1 MSSITGPFRLLAGL
15 LFLTACGVAV
25 EQAPQTSG
33 TGSDARTNAGS
44 QLAAGGTGSAKMNA
58 AAPDADATPPSDS
71 DGLIIDNIIASLG
84 KTETEPGVAEP
95 TTDQSATDQSA
106 TEQAGGEQAEGEQAE
121 GTPPASGGDADPA
134 PVPAPT
140 EDSLSSTETVLALLA
155 PVIADSA
162 KRLAPDTTPDAKSDT
177 GTKNDTAP
185 KSGPGSDTGSDT
197 KTATETGAAAGK
209 AVGDIIWNLESA
221 QKDKTV
227 PDSDTAQAPGDA
239 AAAPVG
245 PDESLASDALEAAFA
260 MIANRNPLAAQQGFT
275 LPRKPVAVTRV
286 GLLIPTSG
294 VNAQLGMELQR
305 GAELALFSMG
315 DTSIELLVFD
325 TAGGPRSEE
334 AARAALAAEVDII
347 VGPLFSRSVV
357 AARAIAGTRNVPMLS
372 LSNNLDVADRTS
384 WLLGYMPEQQIELL
398 LGHALTAGHTKI
410 AILAEDSPF
419 GRRLSAHALRR
430 LKQLGMTPEVVQT
443 LSPAQL
449 ASEDQLKTA
458 IQTFTGYEPPAKD
471 EEAPAFADLPPP
483 RFEAVVFAGG
493 AEFALRTAPVLAY
506 YDADSERVLYLG
518 NAQWNQRRLLMEPSL
533 HGALFAS
540 RPTDQDDKFNSLWTG
555 IWDSRPGSLAR
566 LSFDAMAMITV
577 VGKNRPQRWR
587 SSLVANSGFNG
598 FSGAYRLLPDGS
610 NRRAFELRQIEA
622 GVSILFRAAPEKI

>member
-1 MSSITGPFRLLAGL
+1 MSSIAGPYRLLAGL

-25 EQAPQTSG
+25 EQAPQTSSTG
-33 TGSDARTNAGS
+33 TDAGVSGAGVTET
-44 QLAAGGTGSAKMNA
+44 AV
-58 AAPDADATPPSDS
+58 APDKDALLLPDD
-71 DGLIIDNIIASLG
+71 DGLIIDDIIASFG
-84 KTETEPGVAEP
+84 KAETAGNVSEPATG
-95 TTDQSATDQSA
+95 QST
-106 TEQAGGEQAEGEQAE
+106 GIN
-121 GTPPASGGDADPA
+121 PA
-134 PVPAPT
+134 PEGDDNPAPAQ
-140 EDSLSSTETVLALLA
+140 DSLSSTETVLALLA
-155 PVIADSA
+155 PVIAESA
-162 KRLAPDTTPDAKSDT
+162 KRPNPDADS
-177 GTKNDTAP
+177 N
-185 KSGPGSDTGSDT
+185 
-197 KTATETGAAAGK
+197 TETGVDSDVAPESDTAAGK
-209 AVGDIIWNLESA
+209 AVGDIIWNLETA
-221 QKDKTV
+221 QKDKPAAQNDMAQNA
-227 PDSDTAQAPGDA
+227 PD
-239 AAAPVG
+239 APVAFVG
-245 PDESLASDALEAAFA
+245 PNESLASDALEAAFA

-275 LPRKPVAVTRV
+275 LARKPAAITRV

-294 VNAQLGMELQR
+294 VNGQLGMELQR

-315 DTSIELLVFD
+315 DTTIELLVFD
-325 TAGGPRSEE
+325 TAGGPRAEE

-347 VGPLFSRSVV
+347 IGPLFSRSVV

-398 LGHALTAGHTKI
+398 LGHALTAGHTRI
-410 AILAEDSPF
+410 AILAEQSPF
-419 GRRLSAHALRR
+419 GRRLATHALRR

-449 ASEDQLKTA
+449 ASEDQLKAA
-458 IQTFTGYEPPAKD
+458 IQTFTGYEPPAED

-540 RPTDQDDKFNSLWTG
+540 RPTDQDEKFNGLWTD

-577 VGKNRPQRWR
+577 AAKTRPRRWR

>member
-1 MSSITGPFRLLAGL
+1 MSSIAGPYRLLAGL

-25 EQAPQTSG
+25 EQAPQTSSTG
-33 TGSDARTNAGS
+33 TDAGVSDADVTETAV
-44 QLAAGGTGSAKMNA
+44 
-58 AAPDADATPPSDS
+58 APDRDAPLSPDN
-71 DGLIIDNIIASLG
+71 DGLIIDDIIASLG
-84 KTETEPGVAEP
+84 KTETAGNASEPA
-95 TTDQSATDQSA
+95 TYQSA
-106 TEQAGGEQAEGEQAE
+106 GIN
-121 GTPPASGGDADPA
+121 PA
-134 PVPAPT
+134 PECDDNPAPAQ
-140 EDSLSSTETVLALLA
+140 DSLSSTETVLALLA
-155 PVIADSA
+155 PVIAESA
-162 KRLAPDTTPDAKSDT
+162 KRPNPDANS
-177 GTKNDTAP
+177 N
-185 KSGPGSDTGSDT
+185 
-197 KTATETGAAAGK
+197 TETGVDSDVAPESDTAAGK
-209 AVGDIIWNLESA
+209 AVGDIIWNLETA
-221 QKDKTV
+221 QKDKTAAQ
-227 PDSDTAQAPGDA
+227 SDMAQNAPDA
-239 AAAPVG
+239 AVALVG

-275 LPRKPVAVTRV
+275 LPRKPAAITRV

-294 VNAQLGMELQR
+294 VNGQLGMELQR

-315 DTSIELLVFD
+315 DTTIELLVFD
-325 TAGGPRSEE
+325 TAGGPRAEE

-347 VGPLFSRSVV
+347 IGPLFSRSVV

-398 LGHALTAGHTKI
+398 LGHALTAGHTRI
-410 AILAEDSPF
+410 AILAEQSPF
-419 GRRLSAHALRR
+419 GRRLATHALRR

-449 ASEDQLKTA
+449 ASEDQLKAA
-458 IQTFTGYEPPAKD
+458 IQTFTGYEPPAED

-506 YDADSERVLYLG
+506 YDAGSERVLYLG

-540 RPTDQDDKFNSLWTG
+540 RPTDQDEKFNGLWTD

-577 VGKNRPQRWR
+577 AAKTRPRRWR

>member
-1 MSSITGPFRLLAGL
+1 MSSIAGPYRLLAGL

-25 EQAPQTSG
+25 EQAPQTSSTG
-33 TGSDARTNAGS
+33 TDAGVSDAGVTETAV
-44 QLAAGGTGSAKMNA
+44 
-58 AAPDADATPPSDS
+58 APDKDAPLSPDN
-71 DGLIIDNIIASLG
+71 DGLIIDDIIASLG
-84 KTETEPGVAEP
+84 KTETAGNVSEP
-95 TTDQSATDQSA
+95 ATDQSA
-106 TEQAGGEQAEGEQAE
+106 GIN
-121 GTPPASGGDADPA
+121 PA
-134 PVPAPT
+134 PEGDDNHAPAQ
-140 EDSLSSTETVLALLA
+140 DSLSSTETVLALLA
-155 PVIADSA
+155 PVIAESA
-162 KRLAPDTTPDAKSDT
+162 KRPNPDADS
-177 GTKNDTAP
+177 N
-185 KSGPGSDTGSDT
+185 
-197 KTATETGAAAGK
+197 TETGVDSDVAPESDTAAGK
-209 AVGDIIWNLESA
+209 AVGDIIWNLETA
-221 QKDKTV
+221 QKDK
-227 PDSDTAQAPGDA
+227 PAAQNDMAQNAPDA
-239 AAAPVG
+239 AVAPVG

-275 LPRKPVAVTRV
+275 LPRKPAAITRV

-294 VNAQLGMELQR
+294 VNGHLGMELQR

-315 DTSIELLVFD
+315 DTTIELLVFD
-325 TAGGPRSEE
+325 TAGGPRAEE
-334 AARAALAAEVDII
+334 AALAALAAEVDII

-357 AARAIAGTRNVPMLS
+357 VARAIAGTRNVPMLS

-398 LGHALTAGHTKI
+398 LGHALTAGHTRI
-410 AILAEDSPF
+410 AILAEQSPF
-419 GRRLSAHALRR
+419 GRRLATHALRR

-449 ASEDQLKTA
+449 ASEDQLKAA
-458 IQTFTGYEPPAKD
+458 IQTFTGYKPPAED

-540 RPTDQDDKFNSLWTG
+540 RPTDQDERFNGLWTD

-577 VGKNRPQRWR
+577 AAKTRPRRWR

>member
-1 MSSITGPFRLLAGL
+1 MLSITGPFRLLAGL

-33 TGSDARTNAGS
+33 TGSDTRTDAGS
-44 QLAAGGTGSAKMNA
+44 QLAAGGTGSVEMNA
-58 AAPDADATPPSDS
+58 AAPDPDATPPSDS
-71 DGLIIDNIIASLG
+71 DGLIIDNIIAPLG

-95 TTDQSATDQSA
+95 ATEQSA
-106 TEQAGGEQAEGEQAE
+106 TEQAGGQQAEG
-121 GTPPASGGDADPA
+121 PPPVSGGDADPA

-140 EDSLSSTETVLALLA
+140 EGNLSSTETVLALLA

-177 GTKNDTAP
+177 GTKNDAAP
-185 KSGPGSDTGSDT
+185 KSGPGSDT
-197 KTATETGAAAGK
+197 KTATEIGAAAGK

-239 AAAPVG
+239 ATAPVG

-294 VNAQLGMELQR
+294 ANAQLGMELQR

-357 AARAIAGTRNVPMLS
+357 VARAIAGTRNVPMLS

-577 VGKNRPQRWR
+577 VGKNRPQRWQ

-610 NRRAFELRQIEA
+610 NRRAFELRQIES

>member
-1 MSSITGPFRLLAGL
+1 MSSIAGPYRLLAGL

-25 EQAPQTSG
+25 EQAPQTSSTG
-33 TGSDARTNAGS
+33 TDAGVSDADVTETAV
-44 QLAAGGTGSAKMNA
+44 
-58 AAPDADATPPSDS
+58 APDRDAPLSPDN
-71 DGLIIDNIIASLG
+71 DGLIIDDIIASLG
-84 KTETEPGVAEP
+84 KTETAGNVSEP
-95 TTDQSATDQSA
+95 ATDQSA
-106 TEQAGGEQAEGEQAE
+106 GLNPVPEG
-121 GTPPASGGDADPA
+121 DDNPA
-134 PVPAPT
+134 PAQ
-140 EDSLSSTETVLALLA
+140 DSLSSTETVLALLA
-155 PVIADSA
+155 PVIAESA
-162 KRLAPDTTPDAKSDT
+162 KRPNPDANS
-177 GTKNDTAP
+177 N
-185 KSGPGSDTGSDT
+185 
-197 KTATETGAAAGK
+197 TETGVDSDVAPESDTAAGK
-209 AVGDIIWNLESA
+209 AVGDIIWNLETA
-221 QKDKTV
+221 QKDK
-227 PDSDTAQAPGDA
+227 PAAQSDMAQNAPDA
-239 AAAPVG
+239 AVALVG

-275 LPRKPVAVTRV
+275 LPRKPAAITRV

-294 VNAQLGMELQR
+294 VNGQLGMELQR

-315 DTSIELLVFD
+315 DTTIELLVFD
-325 TAGGPRSEE
+325 TAGGPRAEE

-347 VGPLFSRSVV
+347 IGPLFSRSVV

-398 LGHALTAGHTKI
+398 LGHALTAGHTRI
-410 AILAEDSPF
+410 AILAEQSPF
-419 GRRLSAHALRR
+419 GRRLATHALRR

-449 ASEDQLKTA
+449 ASEDQLKAA
-458 IQTFTGYEPPAKD
+458 IQTFTGYEPPAED

-540 RPTDQDDKFNSLWTG
+540 RPTDQDEKFNGLWTD

-577 VGKNRPQRWR
+577 AAKTRPRRWR

>member
-1 MSSITGPFRLLAGL
+1 MTSITRQFRLLAGL

-33 TGSDARTNAGS
+33 TGSDTRTDAGS
-44 QLAAGGTGSAKMNA
+44 QLAAGGTGSAEMNA

-71 DGLIIDNIIASLG
+71 DGLTMDNIIAALG

-95 TTDQSATDQSA
+95 ATEQSA
-106 TEQAGGEQAEGEQAE
+106 TEQAGGQQVE

-177 GTKNDTAP
+177 GTKDDAAP
-185 KSGPGSDTGSDT
+185 KSGPGSDT

-294 VNAQLGMELQR
+294 ANAQLGMELQR

-493 AEFALRTAPVLAY
+493 AEFALRTAPLLAY

-566 LSFDAMAMITV
+566 LSFDAIAMITV
-577 VGKNRPQRWR
+577 VGKNRPQRWQ

-622 GVSILFRAAPEKI
+622 GASILFRAAPEKI

>member
-1 MSSITGPFRLLAGL
+1 MSSIAGPYRLLAGL

-25 EQAPQTSG
+25 EQAPQTSRTG
-33 TGSDARTNAGS
+33 TDAGVSDAGVTETAV
-44 QLAAGGTGSAKMNA
+44 
-58 AAPDADATPPSDS
+58 APDKDAPLSPDN
-71 DGLIIDNIIASLG
+71 DGLIIDDIIASLG
-84 KTETEPGVAEP
+84 KTETAGNASEP
-95 TTDQSATDQSA
+95 ATDQSA
-106 TEQAGGEQAEGEQAE
+106 GIN
-121 GTPPASGGDADPA
+121 PA
-134 PVPAPT
+134 PEGDDNPAPAQ
-140 EDSLSSTETVLALLA
+140 DSLSSTETVLALLA
-155 PVIADSA
+155 PVIAESA
-162 KRLAPDTTPDAKSDT
+162 KRPNPDADS
-177 GTKNDTAP
+177 N
-185 KSGPGSDTGSDT
+185 
-197 KTATETGAAAGK
+197 TETGVDSDVAPESDTAAGK
-209 AVGDIIWNLESA
+209 AVGDIIWNLETA
-221 QKDKTV
+221 QKDK
-227 PDSDTAQAPGDA
+227 PAAQNDMAQNAPDA
-239 AAAPVG
+239 AVAPVG

-275 LPRKPVAVTRV
+275 LPRKPAAITRV

-294 VNAQLGMELQR
+294 VNGQLGMELQR

-315 DTSIELLVFD
+315 DTTIELLVFD
-325 TAGGPRSEE
+325 TAGGPRAEE

-347 VGPLFSRSVV
+347 IGPLFSRSVV

-398 LGHALTAGHTKI
+398 LGHALTAGHTRI
-410 AILAEDSPF
+410 AILAEQSPF
-419 GRRLSAHALRR
+419 GRRLATHALRR

-449 ASEDQLKTA
+449 ASEDQLKAA
-458 IQTFTGYEPPAKD
+458 IQTFTGYKPPAED

-540 RPTDQDDKFNSLWTG
+540 RPTDQDEKFNGLWTD

-577 VGKNRPQRWR
+577 AAKTRPRRWR

>member
-1 MSSITGPFRLLAGL
+1 MA
-15 LFLTACGVAV
+15 
-25 EQAPQTSG
+25 Q
-33 TGSDARTNAGS
+33 N
-44 QLAAGGTGSAKMNA
+44 
-58 AAPDADATPPSDS
+58 APDA
-71 DGLIIDNIIASLG
+71 L
-84 KTETEPGVAEP
+84 
-95 TTDQSATDQSA
+95 
-106 TEQAGGEQAEGEQAE
+106 
-121 GTPPASGGDADPA
+121 
-134 PVPAPT
+134 
-140 EDSLSSTETVLALLA
+140 
-155 PVIADSA
+155 
-162 KRLAPDTTPDAKSDT
+162 
-177 GTKNDTAP
+177 
-185 KSGPGSDTGSDT
+185 
-197 KTATETGAAAGK
+197 
-209 AVGDIIWNLESA
+209 
-221 QKDKTV
+221 
-227 PDSDTAQAPGDA
+227 
-239 AAAPVG
+239 VG

-275 LPRKPVAVTRV
+275 LPRKPAAITRV

-294 VNAQLGMELQR
+294 VNGQLGMELQR

-315 DTSIELLVFD
+315 DTTIELLVFD
-325 TAGGPRSEE
+325 TAGGPRAEE

-347 VGPLFSRSVV
+347 IGPLFSRSVV

-398 LGHALTAGHTKI
+398 LGHALTAGHTRI
-410 AILAEDSPF
+410 AILAEQSPF
-419 GRRLSAHALRR
+419 GRRLATHALRR

-449 ASEDQLKTA
+449 ASEDQLKAA
-458 IQTFTGYEPPAKD
+458 IQTFTGYEPPAED

-540 RPTDQDDKFNSLWTG
+540 RPTDQDEKFNGLWTD

-577 VGKNRPQRWR
+577 AAKTRPRRWR

>member
-1 MSSITGPFRLLAGL
+1 MSSIAGPYRLLAGL

-25 EQAPQTSG
+25 EQAPQTSSTG
-33 TGSDARTNAGS
+33 TDAGVSDAGVTETAV
-44 QLAAGGTGSAKMNA
+44 
-58 AAPDADATPPSDS
+58 APDKDAPLSPDN
-71 DGLIIDNIIASLG
+71 DGLIIDDIIASLG
-84 KTETEPGVAEP
+84 KTETAGNASEP
-95 TTDQSATDQSA
+95 ATDQSA
-106 TEQAGGEQAEGEQAE
+106 GIN
-121 GTPPASGGDADPA
+121 PA
-134 PVPAPT
+134 PEGDDNPAPAQ
-140 EDSLSSTETVLALLA
+140 DSLSSTETVLALLA
-155 PVIADSA
+155 PVIAESA
-162 KRLAPDTTPDAKSDT
+162 KRPNPDANS
-177 GTKNDTAP
+177 N
-185 KSGPGSDTGSDT
+185 
-197 KTATETGAAAGK
+197 TETGVDSDVAPESDTAAGK
-209 AVGDIIWNLESA
+209 AVGDIIWNLETA
-221 QKDKTV
+221 QKDK
-227 PDSDTAQAPGDA
+227 PAAQNDMAQNAPDA
-239 AAAPVG
+239 AVAPVG

-275 LPRKPVAVTRV
+275 LPRKPAAITRV

-294 VNAQLGMELQR
+294 VNGQLGMELQR

-315 DTSIELLVFD
+315 DKTIELLVFD
-325 TAGGPRSEE
+325 TAGGPRAEE

-347 VGPLFSRSVV
+347 IGPLFSRSVV

-398 LGHALTAGHTKI
+398 LGHALTAGHTRI
-410 AILAEDSPF
+410 AILAEQSPF
-419 GRRLSAHALRR
+419 GRRLATHALRR

-449 ASEDQLKTA
+449 ASEDQLKAA
-458 IQTFTGYEPPAKD
+458 IQTFTGYEPPAED

-540 RPTDQDDKFNSLWTG
+540 RPTDQDEKFNGLWTD

-577 VGKNRPQRWR
+577 AAKTRPRRWR

>member
-25 EQAPQTSG
+25 EQAPHTSG
-33 TGSDARTNAGS
+33 TGSDTRTDAGS
-44 QLAAGGTGSAKMNA
+44 QLAAGGTGSAEMNA

-84 KTETEPGVAEP
+84 QTETEPGVAEP
-95 TTDQSATDQSA
+95 ATEQSATEQSA
-106 TEQAGGEQAEGEQAE
+106 TEQAGGEQAEG
-121 GTPPASGGDADPA
+121 TPLESGGDADPA

-177 GTKNDTAP
+177 GTKNDAAP
-185 KSGPGSDTGSDT
+185 KSRPASDTASDTGSDT

-209 AVGDIIWNLESA
+209 AVGEIIWNLESA

-294 VNAQLGMELQR
+294 ANAQLGMELQR

-430 LKQLGMTPEVVQT
+430 LKQLSMTPEVVQT

-577 VGKNRPQRWR
+577 VGKNRPQRWQ

-622 GVSILFRAAPEKI
+622 GVSILFLAAPEKI

>member
-1 MSSITGPFRLLAGL
+1 MSSIAGPYRLLAGL

-25 EQAPQTSG
+25 EQAPQTSSTG
-33 TGSDARTNAGS
+33 TDAGVSDADVTETAV
-44 QLAAGGTGSAKMNA
+44 
-58 AAPDADATPPSDS
+58 APDKDAPLSPDN
-71 DGLIIDNIIASLG
+71 DGLIIDDIIASLG
-84 KTETEPGVAEP
+84 KTETAGNASEP
-95 TTDQSATDQSA
+95 ATDQSA
-106 TEQAGGEQAEGEQAE
+106 GINLAPEG
-121 GTPPASGGDADPA
+121 DHNPA
-134 PVPAPT
+134 PAQ
-140 EDSLSSTETVLALLA
+140 DSLSSTETVLALLA
-155 PVIADSA
+155 PVIAESA
-162 KRLAPDTTPDAKSDT
+162 KRPNPDANS
-177 GTKNDTAP
+177 N
-185 KSGPGSDTGSDT
+185 
-197 KTATETGAAAGK
+197 TETGVDSDVAPESDTAAGK
-209 AVGDIIWNLESA
+209 AVGDIIWNLETA
-221 QKDKTV
+221 QKDKPAAQSDMAQNA
-227 PDSDTAQAPGDA
+227 PD
-239 AAAPVG
+239 APVAFVG
-245 PDESLASDALEAAFA
+245 PNESLASDALEAAFA

-275 LPRKPVAVTRV
+275 LPRKPAAITRV

-294 VNAQLGMELQR
+294 VNGQLGMELQR

-315 DTSIELLVFD
+315 DTTIELLVFD
-325 TAGGPRSEE
+325 TAGGPRAEE

-347 VGPLFSRSVV
+347 IGPLFSRSVV

-398 LGHALTAGHTKI
+398 LGHALTAGHTRI
-410 AILAEDSPF
+410 AILAEQSPF
-419 GRRLSAHALRR
+419 GRRLATHALRR

-449 ASEDQLKTA
+449 ASEDQLKAA
-458 IQTFTGYEPPAKD
+458 IQTFTGYEPPAED

-540 RPTDQDDKFNSLWTG
+540 RPTDQDEKFNGLWTD

-577 VGKNRPQRWR
+577 AAKTRPRRWR

>member
-1 MSSITGPFRLLAGL
+1 MSSIAGPYRLLAGL

-25 EQAPQTSG
+25 EQAPQTSRTG
-33 TGSDARTNAGS
+33 TDAGVSDAGVTETAV
-44 QLAAGGTGSAKMNA
+44 
-58 AAPDADATPPSDS
+58 APDKDAPLSPDN
-71 DGLIIDNIIASLG
+71 DGLIIDEIIASLG
-84 KTETEPGVAEP
+84 KTETAGNASEP
-95 TTDQSATDQSA
+95 ATDQSA
-106 TEQAGGEQAEGEQAE
+106 GIN
-121 GTPPASGGDADPA
+121 PA
-134 PVPAPT
+134 PEGDDNPAPAQ
-140 EDSLSSTETVLALLA
+140 DSLSSTETVLALLA
-155 PVIADSA
+155 PVIAESA
-162 KRLAPDTTPDAKSDT
+162 KRPNPDADS
-177 GTKNDTAP
+177 N
-185 KSGPGSDTGSDT
+185 
-197 KTATETGAAAGK
+197 TETG
-209 AVGDIIWNLESA
+209 V
-221 QKDKTV
+221 
-227 PDSDTAQAPGDA
+227 DSDVAPAQNAPDA
-239 AAAPVG
+239 AVAPVG

-275 LPRKPVAVTRV
+275 LPRKPAAITRV

-294 VNAQLGMELQR
+294 VNGHLGMELQR

-315 DTSIELLVFD
+315 DKTIELLVFD
-325 TAGGPRSEE
+325 TAGGPRAEE

-347 VGPLFSRSVV
+347 IGPLFSRSVV

-398 LGHALTAGHTKI
+398 LGHALTAGHTRI
-410 AILAEDSPF
+410 AILAEQSPF
-419 GRRLSAHALRR
+419 GRRLATHALRR

-449 ASEDQLKTA
+449 ASEDQLKAA
-458 IQTFTGYEPPAKD
+458 IQTFTGYKPPAED

-540 RPTDQDDKFNSLWTG
+540 RPTDQDEKFNGLWTD

-577 VGKNRPQRWR
+577 AAKTRPRRWR

>member
-1 MSSITGPFRLLAGL
+1 MTSITRQFRLLAGL

-33 TGSDARTNAGS
+33 TGSDTRTDAGS
-44 QLAAGGTGSAKMNA
+44 QLAAGGTGSAEMNA

-71 DGLIIDNIIASLG
+71 DGLIIDNIIASHG
-84 KTETEPGVAEP
+84 KTETEPGV
-95 TTDQSATDQSA
+95 
-106 TEQAGGEQAEGEQAE
+106 
-121 GTPPASGGDADPA
+121 ADPA

-140 EDSLSSTETVLALLA
+140 EDSLSSTETVLAMLA

-177 GTKNDTAP
+177 GTKDDAAP
-185 KSGPGSDTGSDT
+185 KSGPGSDT

-227 PDSDTAQAPGDA
+227 PDSDTAQTPGDA
-239 AAAPVG
+239 EAEPVG

-294 VNAQLGMELQR
+294 ANAQLGMELQR

-577 VGKNRPQRWR
+577 VGKNRPQRWQ

>member
-95 TTDQSATDQSA
+95 ATDQSATEQSA
-106 TEQAGGEQAEGEQAE
+106 TEQAGGEQAEGEQTR

-162 KRLAPDTTPDAKSDT
+162 KRLVPDTTPDAKSDT

-458 IQTFTGYEPPAKD
+458 NPDIH
-471 EEAPAFADLPPP
+471 
-483 RFEAVVFAGG
+483 
-493 AEFALRTAPVLAY
+493 
-506 YDADSERVLYLG
+506 
-518 NAQWNQRRLLMEPSL
+518 RL
-533 HGALFAS
+533 
-540 RPTDQDDKFNSLWTG
+540 
-555 IWDSRPGSLAR
+555 
-566 LSFDAMAMITV
+566 
-577 VGKNRPQRWR
+577 
-587 SSLVANSGFNG
+587 
-598 FSGAYRLLPDGS
+598 
-610 NRRAFELRQIEA
+610 
-622 GVSILFRAAPEKI
+622 

>member
-1 MSSITGPFRLLAGL
+1 MSSIAGPYRLLAGL

-25 EQAPQTSG
+25 EQAPQTSSTG
-33 TGSDARTNAGS
+33 TDAGVSGAGVTET
-44 QLAAGGTGSAKMNA
+44 AV
-58 AAPDADATPPSDS
+58 APDKDAPLSPDN
-71 DGLIIDNIIASLG
+71 DGLIIDDIIASLG
-84 KTETEPGVAEP
+84 KTETAGNASEP
-95 TTDQSATDQSA
+95 ATDQSA
-106 TEQAGGEQAEGEQAE
+106 GIN
-121 GTPPASGGDADPA
+121 PA
-134 PVPAPT
+134 PEGDDNPAPAQ
-140 EDSLSSTETVLALLA
+140 DSLSSTETVLALLA
-155 PVIADSA
+155 PVIVESA
-162 KRLAPDTTPDAKSDT
+162 KRPNPDADS
-177 GTKNDTAP
+177 N
-185 KSGPGSDTGSDT
+185 
-197 KTATETGAAAGK
+197 TETGVDSDVAPESDTAAGK
-209 AVGDIIWNLESA
+209 AVGDIIWNLETA
-221 QKDKTV
+221 QKDKPAAQSDMAQNA
-227 PDSDTAQAPGDA
+227 PDAL
-239 AAAPVG
+239 VG

-275 LPRKPVAVTRV
+275 LPRKPAAITRV

-294 VNAQLGMELQR
+294 VNGQLGMELQR

-315 DTSIELLVFD
+315 DTTIELLVFD
-325 TAGGPRSEE
+325 TAGGPRAEE

-347 VGPLFSRSVV
+347 IGPLFSRSVV

-398 LGHALTAGHTKI
+398 LGHALTAGHTRI
-410 AILAEDSPF
+410 AILAEQSPF
-419 GRRLSAHALRR
+419 GRRLATHALRR

-449 ASEDQLKTA
+449 ASEDQLKAA
-458 IQTFTGYEPPAKD
+458 IQTFTGYEPPAED

-540 RPTDQDDKFNSLWTG
+540 RPTDQDEKFNGLWTD

-577 VGKNRPQRWR
+577 AAKTRPRRWR

>member
-1 MSSITGPFRLLAGL
+1 MTSITRQFRLLAGL

-33 TGSDARTNAGS
+33 TGSDTRTDAGS
-44 QLAAGGTGSAKMNA
+44 QLAAGGTGSAEMNA

-71 DGLIIDNIIASLG
+71 DGLIIDNIIASHG
-84 KTETEPGVAEP
+84 KTETEPGV
-95 TTDQSATDQSA
+95 
-106 TEQAGGEQAEGEQAE
+106 
-121 GTPPASGGDADPA
+121 ADPA

-140 EDSLSSTETVLALLA
+140 EDSLSSTETVLAMLA

-177 GTKNDTAP
+177 GTKDDAAP
-185 KSGPGSDTGSDT
+185 KSGPGSDT

-227 PDSDTAQAPGDA
+227 PDSDTAQTPGDA
-239 AAAPVG
+239 EAEPVG

-294 VNAQLGMELQR
+294 ANAQFGMELQR

-493 AEFALRTAPVLAY
+493 AEFALRTAPLLAY

-577 VGKNRPQRWR
+577 VGKNRPQRWQ

>member
-1 MSSITGPFRLLAGL
+1 MSSIAGPYRLLAGL

-25 EQAPQTSG
+25 EQAPQTSLTG
-33 TGSDARTNAGS
+33 TDAGVSDAGVTETAV
-44 QLAAGGTGSAKMNA
+44 
-58 AAPDADATPPSDS
+58 APDKDAPLSPDN
-71 DGLIIDNIIASLG
+71 DGLIIDDIIASLG
-84 KTETEPGVAEP
+84 KTETAGNASEP
-95 TTDQSATDQSA
+95 ATDQSA
-106 TEQAGGEQAEGEQAE
+106 GIN
-121 GTPPASGGDADPA
+121 PA
-134 PVPAPT
+134 PEGDDNPAPAQ
-140 EDSLSSTETVLALLA
+140 DSLSSTETVLALLA
-155 PVIADSA
+155 PVIAESA
-162 KRLAPDTTPDAKSDT
+162 KRPNPDANS
-177 GTKNDTAP
+177 N
-185 KSGPGSDTGSDT
+185 
-197 KTATETGAAAGK
+197 TETGVDSDVAPESDTAAGK
-209 AVGDIIWNLESA
+209 AVGDIIWNLETA
-221 QKDKTV
+221 QKDK
-227 PDSDTAQAPGDA
+227 PAAQSDMAQNAPDA
-239 AAAPVG
+239 AVALVG

-275 LPRKPVAVTRV
+275 LPRKPAAITRV

-294 VNAQLGMELQR
+294 VNGQLGMELQR

-315 DTSIELLVFD
+315 DTTIELLVFD
-325 TAGGPRSEE
+325 TAGGPRAEE

-347 VGPLFSRSVV
+347 IGPLFSRSVV

-398 LGHALTAGHTKI
+398 LGHALTAGHTRI
-410 AILAEDSPF
+410 AILAEQSPF
-419 GRRLSAHALRR
+419 GRRLATHALRR

-449 ASEDQLKTA
+449 ASEDQLKAA
-458 IQTFTGYEPPAKD
+458 IQTFTGYEPPAED

-540 RPTDQDDKFNSLWTG
+540 RPTDQDEKFNGLWTD

-577 VGKNRPQRWR
+577 AAKTRPRRWR